1 MACWLP
7 QVTLSK
13 GQTREGAFI
22 NKSLLTLGSVIGK
35 LSDGNAAHIPFRDSK
50 LTRLLQVP
58 TVRLFCLSV
67 CHMAA
72 SGLGSHL
79 PPAMLVVAH

>member
-1 MACWLP
+1 MRIIG
-7 QVTLSK
+7 QVTLNK

-50 LTRLLQVP
+50 LTRLLQVQNMINL
-58 TVRLFCLSV
+58 TEMMLRLN
-67 CHMAA
+67 
-72 SGLGSHL
+72 
-79 PPAMLVVAH
+79 